1 MQSGLACAV
10 IAYRWELKTIILLLL
25 ILQIISQRCRKL
37 KNCWFRKSSASI
49 NFFLAMVL
57 SVFFVA
63 SHDVSRTIPEEV
75 SIFLFRACQ
84 LHWPRPSFRFPRNSF
99 DHEIRRGGM
108 SRDRKFLGQVLYRG
122 REYTSRG
129 VFSCASSQERI
140 TDFLGIETN
149 NWIDYYKK
157 KDKLDDKLDDKLEI
171 LYFFYKNILYKLLK
185 CTAGK
190 CIFSGES
197 IRIVTMSFGLI
208 LEFGKVVRI
217 SI

>member
-1 MQSGLACAV
+1 MQNGLACAV
-10 IAYRWELKTIILLLL
+10 IAYRWKLKTIILLLL
-25 ILQIISQRCRKL
+25 ILQIISQCYRKL

-49 NFFLAMVL
+49 NFFLVMIL

-63 SHDVSRTIPEEV
+63 SHDVSRTIPEV
-75 SIFLFRACQ
+75 SILLFRACQ
-84 LHWPRPSFRFPRNSF
+84 LHWPRLSFRFPRNPF

-157 KDKLDDKLDDKLEI
+157 RYDH
-171 LYFFYKNILYKLLK
+171 
-185 CTAGK
+185 G
-190 CIFSGES
+190 
-197 IRIVTMSFGLI
+197 
-208 LEFGKVVRI
+208 
-217 SI
+217 